1 MATMRKIGAT
11 IALEGESAFKK
22 SVSACTTSLKTM
34 KSELSLVSKQYADN
48 ANSLEALQAQHD
60 ALNKVLEQS
69 QRVEQETASALLNSQ
84 QNYAKAGDQLDEYRK
99 QLTEAEKAL
108 NDMLDAQSKT
118 GNVDDS
124 AVKAQQDEVQ
134 RLTDMIARGE
144 KEYEK
149 AGNNI
154 EAWQQKL
161 NAARGE
167 VIDLKRQIA
176 ENEKYM
182 EEARNST
189 DGCATSIDQYGKKV
203 KEAGDSA
210 SKSMKDAADAAK
222 EASDKMSTFFT
233 AEKIEQ
239 YADSISEA
247 FQEVVS
253 SAYEAHKSV
262 QEGYDSIVKNTGAT
276 GAELEDFKDIAND
289 IYGELPMEMEQ
300 IGDTIGLV
308 NQRFNVQGKELEN
321 LSTKFLKFSDIT
333 GADLPE
339 NIGLAQRVMS
349 AFNDDA
355 SKAGDYLD
363 VLAYTAQQ
371 TGADISE
378 LQENTLE
385 QAGALRE
392 MGADSMAAIN
402 FMGQLQTSGIYT
414 EAAMGALED
423 AYDTCKE
430 TGRDFA
436 SALLEVQDELLTN
449 ENEAEANQKAYDLF
463 GESFAKVAAAIRS
476 GNIDF
481 TELANSMG
489 VVDKATGSIDKTFD
503 DTTHTYDRMTVAIN
517 KLKQVGGEI
526 VDEVLDTAAPAV
538 ELLADTAGAVND
550 AFQAMPEPLQ
560 KGISSIALVG
570 TTVGVVAPKVI
581 SLLETVKAFKE
592 AGTVKKQVEDLKKAF
607 DKLKG
612 AEDAADS
619 VSKVAESV
627 ETVTDASKKA
637 TSGSSS
643 IKKVTDSVD
652 DLAKTAKKADD
663 ISDVADSIEDVTDMS
678 KNATIGTGA
687 IKNVTDAVDDLSDAA
702 KNADNI
708 SDVADSIENVTEVA
722 KNASNVAQVTEAVDD
737 LADASR
743 TADNLDDVADGMSNV
758 ASGATAGASAVGG
771 LSGVL
776 SKAGPYAAAAAGA
789 IALLSVTADAIGDA
803 VEENA
808 DKIIDSSDGLRDAM
822 DAAKASTEEVQ
833 NFIDKVDEANS
844 DYELQ
849 IGVLKVNRDNSE
861 PLIEEL
867 DALESATHR
876 TSDESSRLDSIIEQL
891 NETYP
896 ELELSIDK
904 VTGQFYANGK
914 AINDAS
920 DYVLGYIDNV
930 ELAAKKSYLLEL
942 KKELAEGEVL
952 MEQQYNKS
960 QALLGEYN
968 DLRSERNDIPIIGS
982 VINAFGQNQAEDEAR
997 AAFDEANKVFLE
1009 SCDAQDELRERIEIT
1024 TSQIK
1029 EEEEAINE
1037 ASSATA
1043 DSTNIVTGYGDAADA
1058 AANQY
1063 AELIRRMKE
1072 SDGDIEA
1079 VENSF
1084 DDSETALKELFE
1096 STVVTWQNA
1105 HDQITS
1111 GLSGEVESLSQNMGA
1126 WEEYRD
1132 SVRDSLQDTSTLFAG
1147 HAEQDSVTWETMM
1160 NNMQGNADMYA
1171 QWNENVSAVLNSAR
1185 YQTDEAFREM
1195 ANTIMTGGIESADY
1209 LQQFVDNVDMSTSSA
1224 SDDIQEFAR
1233 MSGVY
1238 DTYAGNL
1245 ANLNQ
1250 VTGDNLGGIAQAFD
1264 ETKTVA
1270 QTALDEL
1277 ATSMQEQADIYNNY
1291 VANSTNLIESER
1303 YKTDEKFRE
1312 FVNQLLNQGVSGAE
1326 QINALWEG
1334 VQSGSAEVE
1343 EAVNSYFSLKDAT
1356 GLVANQMASVETA
1369 LQDGFDKTVL
1379 ITDDAGD
1386 AWQISMANNSDLMA
1400 AGVDM
1405 SGLISKI
1412 ETGANQVPDVVEQ
1425 ALTSD
1430 SAKNTARSAGREIG
1444 QEIGLGIAEGV
1455 SMETSR
1461 GSSHSHR
1468 TARGSDDTNWVVDIV
1483 RKLFDDEL

>member
-34 KSELSLVSKQYADN
+34 KSELTLVSKQYADN
-48 ANSLEALQAQHD
+48 ANSLDALQAQHD

-69 QRVEQETASALLNSQ
+69 QRVEQETAAALLNSQ

-108 NDMLDAQSKT
+108 NDMLDAQSET

-161 NAARGE
+161 NAASGE
-167 VIDLKRQIA
+167 VIDLNRQIA

-423 AYDTCKE
+423 AYDTCKQ

-436 SALLEVQDELLTN
+436 SALLEVQDELLNN

-503 DTTHTYDRMTVAIN
+503 DTTHTYDRMTVAVN

-550 AFQAMPEPLQ
+550 AFKEMPTPLR
-560 KGISSIALVG
+560 KGITTLALVG

-592 AGTVKKQVEDLKKAF
+592 AGTVKKQVEDLTKAF
-607 DKLKG
+607 DSLKT
-612 AEDAADS
+612 ADKAADT
-619 VSKVAESV
+619 VSDVAESV
-627 ETVTDASKKA
+627 ENLSDVAKTA
-637 TSGSSS
+637 TSGAGAISN
-643 IKKVTDSVD
+643 VTESVENMSD
-652 DLAKTAKKADD
+652 VAKKADGLT
-663 ISDVADSIEDVTDMS
+663 DVADDMG
-678 KNATIGTGA
+678 K
-687 IKNVTDAVDDLSDAA
+687 
-702 KNADNI
+702 
-708 SDVADSIENVTEVA
+708 
-722 KNASNVAQVTEAVDD
+722 
-737 LADASR
+737 
-743 TADNLDDVADGMSNV
+743 V
-758 ASGATAGASAVGG
+758 ASGASTGASAVGG
-771 LSGVL
+771 FSSALSA
-776 SKAGPYAAAAAGA
+776 AGPYVTGAA
-789 IALLSVTADAIGDA
+789 VAIGTLT
-803 VEENA
+803 V
-808 DKIIDSSDGLRDAM
+808 
-822 DAAKASTEEVQ
+822 AASV
-833 NFIDKVDEANS
+833 
-844 DYELQ
+844 
-849 IGVLKVNRDNSE
+849 
-861 PLIEEL
+861 
-867 DALESATHR
+867 
-876 TSDESSRLDSIIEQL
+876 
-891 NETYP
+891 
-896 ELELSIDK
+896 
-904 VTGQFYANGK
+904 
-914 AINDAS
+914 
-920 DYVLGYIDNV
+920 
-930 ELAAKKSYLLEL
+930 
-942 KKELAEGEVL
+942 
-952 MEQQYNKS
+952 
-960 QALLGEYN
+960 
-968 DLRSERNDIPIIGS
+968 IGS
-982 VINAFGQNQAEDEAR
+982 VIEDNANKIIESTDGMQEVMDRADAAIESTEALRQSVADASEEYESNLGVLQSKRGMAEPIVEELEKLQSQSDKTGHDINLMNAYVEQLNSIYPDLQLSVDSATGSFTAQGKAIGDLSDYVDNYADSLEELGKKQYLQSLYQDYAELQTQIAQNENEILDAQEQAAALVEEHGLSNNPFNMIANAGAVSVYNDLADKNNKLVEGNKVLEDELEGVSDKIKIVSEELGIETSALTD
-997 AAFDEANKVFLE
+997 AANATNETAEATEE
-1009 SCDAQDELRERIEIT
+1009 STGII
-1024 TSQIK
+1024 
-1029 EEEEAINE
+1029 
-1037 ASSATA
+1037 
-1043 DSTNIVTGYGDAADA
+1043 TGYGNAADA
-1058 AANQY
+1058 AAEQY
-1063 AELIRRMKE
+1063 AELIRRFNE
-1072 SDGDIEA
+1072 SGGDVNA
-1079 VENSF
+1079 MAASF
-1084 DDSETALKELFE
+1084 SESETALKELFE

-1132 SVRDSLQDTSTLFAG
+1132 SVRDSLQDTSTLFAE

-1195 ANTIMTGGIESADY
+1195 ANTIMTDGIESADY

-1238 DTYAGNL
+1238 DTYAGNM

-1264 ETKTVA
+1264 ATKTSA

-1291 VANSTNLIESER
+1291 VENSTNLIESER

-1312 FVNQLLNQGVSGAE
+1312 FVNQLLNQGVAGAE

-1334 VQSGSAEVE
+1334 VQSGSSEVE

-1386 AWQISMANNSDLMA
+1386 AWRIAARNSSWAMAD
-1400 AGVDM
+1400 GVDM
-1405 SGLISKI
+1405 SDFIGKV

>member
-22 SVSACTTSLKTM
+22 SVSACTSSLKTM
-34 KSELSLVSKQYADN
+34 KSELSLVSTQYADN
-48 ANSLEALQAQHD
+48 ANSLEALTAKHE
-60 ALNKVLEQS
+60 ALDKTLEQA
-69 QRVEQETASALLNSQ
+69 QRVEQETANALLNSQ
-84 QNYAKAGDQLDEYRK
+84 QNYAKAGDQIEEYKR
-99 QLTEAEKAL
+99 QLEEAEKSL
-108 NDMLDAQSKT
+108 KDMQDAQAESSSS
-118 GNVDDS
+118 VSDS
-124 AVKAQQDEVQ
+124 DIKAQTEEVE
-134 RLTDMIARGE
+134 RLTDMISRGE
-144 KEYEK
+144 KEYER
-149 AGNNI
+149 AGKNV
-154 EAWQQKL
+154 ETWQQKM
-161 NAARGE
+161 NAAKAE
-167 VIDLKRQIA
+167 VINLSRELETND
-176 ENEKYM
+176 KYM
-182 EEARNST
+182 DEAANSA
-189 DGCATSIDQYGKKV
+189 DHCATSIDQYGKKV
-203 KEAGDSA
+203 KEANDKV
-210 SKSMKDAADAAK
+210 KSSSQEAADAAK

-262 QEGYDSIVKNTGAT
+262 QEGYDSIAKNTGAT
-276 GAELEDFKDIAND
+276 GAELEEFKDIAND

-333 GADLPE
+333 GADLQE

-371 TGADISE
+371 TGADIGE

-385 QAGALRE
+385 QAGALKE

-436 SALLEVQDELLTN
+436 SSLLEVQDELLNN

-722 KNASNVAQVTEAVDD
+722 KNASNVVQVTEAVDD

-789 IALLSVTADAIGDA
+789 IALLSVAADAIGDA

-849 IGVLKVNRDNSE
+849 IGVLKVNRENSE

-982 VINAFGQNQAEDEAR
+982 VINAFGQNQAEDDAR

-1084 DDSETALKELFE
+1084 SESETALQELFNN
-1096 STVVTWQNA
+1096 TMMAWQTS

-1111 GLSGEVESLSQNMGA
+1111 GLADEVAFLSQNSEA
-1126 WEEYRD
+1126 WAGYRD
-1132 SVRDSLQDTSTLFAG
+1132 SVMDSLQSTSTMFSER
-1147 HAEQDSVTWETMM
+1147 AEEDGITWETMM
-1160 NNMQGNADMYA
+1160 GNLTANADAYA
-1171 QWNENVSAVLNSAR
+1171 QWNENVSAILSSAR
-1185 YQTDEAFREM
+1185 YANDEAFREI
-1195 ANTIMTGGIESADY
+1195 ANTIMTGGIESSEY
-1209 LQQFVDNVDMSTSSA
+1209 LQQFVNNVDLSTASA
-1224 SDDIQEFAR
+1224 VGDLEQFAHLQ
-1233 MSGVY
+1233 GVQ
-1238 DTYAGNL
+1238 DTYAGTMASL
-1245 ANLNQ
+1245 Q
-1250 VTGDNLGGIAQAFD
+1250 VATENGMGAIAAAYD
-1264 ETKTVA
+1264 STKTQA
-1270 QTALDEL
+1270 QQSLSEL
-1277 ATSMQEQADIYNNY
+1277 SASMQEQADIYNDFVEYSKNI
-1291 VANSTNLIESER
+1291 VESER
-1303 YKTDEKFRE
+1303 YKTDENFRMYA
-1312 FVNQLLNQGVSGAE
+1312 NTLLQQGISGAD
-1326 QINALWEG
+1326 QVKALWEG
-1334 VQSGSAEVE
+1334 MESGSQEVDQAVQGYMSLQ
-1343 EAVNSYFSLKDAT
+1343 EAQTQYANAWASIQTAT
-1356 GLVANQMASVETA
+1356 
-1369 LQDGFDKTVL
+1369 QDGSAGVVTIV
-1379 ITDDAGD
+1379 DDAGE
-1386 AWQISMANNSDLMA
+1386 AWKISAYNSSQLMA
-1400 AGVDM
+1400 DGVDM
-1405 SGLISKI
+1405 GTFISKVESGADNANDAVLRTLGDE
-1412 ETGANQVPDVVEQ
+1412 ETKNQM
-1425 ALTSD
+1425 
-1430 SAKNTARSAGREIG
+1430 RSAGYESG
-1444 QEIGLGIAEGV
+1444 TEYGHGMLQGV
-1455 SMETSR
+1455 KDVITGETVE
-1461 GSSHSHR
+1461 
-1468 TARGSDDTNWVVDIV
+1468 SDTLATLLKDKAMWFMANEFE
-1483 RKLFDDEL
+1483 KE

>member
-34 KSELSLVSKQYADN
+34 KSELTLVSKQYADN
-48 ANSLEALQAQHD
+48 ANSLDALQAQHD

-69 QRVEQETASALLNSQ
+69 QRVEQETAAALLNSQ

-161 NAARGE
+161 NAASGE
-167 VIDLKRQIA
+167 VIDLNRKIA

-423 AYDTCKE
+423 AYDTCKQ

-436 SALLEVQDELLTN
+436 SALLEVQDELLNN

-489 VVDKATGSIDKTFD
+489 VVDKASGSIDKTFD

-538 ELLADTAGAVND
+538 ELLADTATAVSD
-550 AFQAMPEPLQ
+550 AFQKMPTPVR
-560 KGISSIALVG
+560 KGVTSIALVG

-619 VSKVAESV
+619 VSKVADAVDNVTEAAKDVTSGTSSLGKV
-627 ETVTDASKKA
+627 ADSIDDITDASKKA
-637 TSGSSS
+637 DVVDNVAES
-643 IKKVTDSVD
+643 IENVTDI
-652 DLAKTAKKADD
+652 A
-663 ISDVADSIEDVTDMS
+663 
-678 KNATIGTGA
+678 KNAGDIDD
-687 IKNVTDAVDDLSDAA
+687 VTDAVENLTDISKKSDVI
-702 KNADNI
+702 D
-708 SDVADSIENVTEVA
+708 SVADSIENVTDIA
-722 KNASNVAQVTEAVDD
+722 KNADTIGDVAEAVSDV
-737 LADASR
+737 ADASNGASNLKPL
-743 TADNLDDVADGMSNV
+743 ADNIVEVTD
-758 ASGATAGASAVGG
+758 GATAGTTA
-771 LSGVL
+771 L
-776 SKAGPYAAAAAGA
+776 SKFSGGITNILKKIAAPAAAAGA
-789 IALLSVTADAIGDA
+789 SFWLVDMVASMDEEMTALLDKADEYIDKSEELLDGVDEAKSEYNKSLEDFSVREDTAEPLVDSLEELQGQSKLTTEDIARMEAACDQLNALYPDLGFSVDTLTGKLMAQGEEVDDVREYLRDYINEAGKAAEIEYTQGLVDERAQIQVQLKLNEKSIDDVNQEIAEAQENSLAKGKGDNVLIGIDPTRIAGAWNDLKGKWDTFWLERKNKELKESEKELTDQINKAQDAFSEEGDSD
-803 VEENA
+803 EENA
-808 DKIIDSSDGLRDAM
+808 
-822 DAAKASTEEVQ
+822 
-833 NFIDKVDEANS
+833 
-844 DYELQ
+844 
-849 IGVLKVNRDNSE
+849 
-861 PLIEEL
+861 
-867 DALESATHR
+867 
-876 TSDESSRLDSIIEQL
+876 
-891 NETYP
+891 
-896 ELELSIDK
+896 
-904 VTGQFYANGK
+904 
-914 AINDAS
+914 
-920 DYVLGYIDNV
+920 
-930 ELAAKKSYLLEL
+930 AKK
-942 KKELAEGEVL
+942 
-952 MEQQYNKS
+952 
-960 QALLGEYN
+960 
-968 DLRSERNDIPIIGS
+968 
-982 VINAFGQNQAEDEAR
+982 
-997 AAFDEANKVFLE
+997 
-1009 SCDAQDELRERIEIT
+1009 
-1024 TSQIK
+1024 
-1029 EEEEAINE
+1029 EEA
-1037 ASSATA
+1037 AR
-1043 DSTNIVTGYGDAADA
+1043 IVTGYGDAADA

-1063 AELIRRMKE
+1063 AELIRRMQN
-1072 SDGDIEA
+1072 SNGDIEA
-1079 VENSF
+1079 VANSF
-1084 DDSETALKELFE
+1084 SDSETALKELFE
-1096 STVVTWQNA
+1096 STVVTWQTS

-1111 GLSGEVESLSQNMGA
+1111 GLADEVASLSQNSEA
-1126 WEEYRD
+1126 WAGYRD
-1132 SVRDSLQDTSTLFAG
+1132 SVMDSLQSTSTMFSER
-1147 HAEQDSVTWETMM
+1147 AEEDGITWDTMM
-1160 NNMQGNADMYA
+1160 GNLTANADAYA
-1171 QWNENVSAVLNSAR
+1171 QWNENVNAILSSAR
-1185 YQTDEAFREM
+1185 YANDEAFREI
-1195 ANTIMTGGIESADY
+1195 ANTIMTGGIESSEY
-1209 LQQFVDNVDMSTSSA
+1209 LQQFVNNVDLSTASA
-1224 SDDIQEFAR
+1224 VGDLEQFAHLQ
-1233 MSGVY
+1233 GVQ
-1238 DTYAGNL
+1238 DTYAGTM
-1245 ANLNQ
+1245 ANLQ
-1250 VTGDNLGGIAQAFD
+1250 VATENGMGAIAAAYD
-1264 ETKTVA
+1264 STKTQA
-1270 QTALDEL
+1270 QQSLSEL
-1277 ATSMQEQADIYNNY
+1277 SASMQEQADIYNDFVEYSKNI
-1291 VANSTNLIESER
+1291 VESER
-1303 YKTDEKFRE
+1303 YKTDENFRE
-1312 FVNQLLNQGVSGAE
+1312 YANTLLQQGIAGAD
-1326 QINALWEG
+1326 QVAALWQGME
-1334 VQSGSAEVE
+1334 SGSAEVDQAVQGYMSLQ
-1343 EAVNSYFSLKDAT
+1343 EAQTQYANAWASIQTAT
-1356 GLVANQMASVETA
+1356 QNGS
-1369 LQDGFDKTVL
+1369 DGVVTIV
-1379 ITDDAGD
+1379 DDAGD
-1386 AWQISMANNSDLMA
+1386 AWQIAARNSSWAMAD
-1400 AGVDM
+1400 GVDM
-1405 SGLISKI
+1405 SDFIGKV

>member
-34 KSELSLVSKQYADN
+34 KSELTLVSKQYADN
-48 ANSLEALQAQHD
+48 ANSLDALQAQHD

-69 QRVEQETASALLNSQ
+69 QRVEQETAAALLNSQ

-124 AVKAQQDEVQ
+124 AVKAQQEEVQ
-134 RLTDMIARGE
+134 RLTDMISRGE

-154 EAWQQKL
+154 QAWQQKL
-161 NAARGE
+161 NAASGE
-167 VIDLKRQIA
+167 VIDLNRQIA
-176 ENEKYM
+176 ENEQYM
-182 EEARNST
+182 AEAKNAT
-189 DGCATSIDQYGKKV
+189 DGCATSIDRYGKKV
-203 KEAGDSA
+203 KEAGDKS

-262 QEGYDSIVKNTGAT
+262 QEGYDSIAKNTGAT
-276 GAELEDFKDIAND
+276 GAELEEFKDIAND
-289 IYGELPMEMEQ
+289 IYGELPLEMEQ

-363 VLAYTAQQ
+363 VLAYTAQR
-371 TGADISE
+371 TGADIGE

-385 QAGALRE
+385 QAGALKE
-392 MGADSMAAIN
+392 LGADSMAAIN

-423 AYDTCKE
+423 AYDTCKQ

-436 SALLEVQDELLTN
+436 SALLEVQDELLNN

-489 VVDKATGSIDKTFD
+489 VVDKASGSIDKTFD

-550 AFQAMPEPLQ
+550 AFKEMPTPLR
-560 KGISSIALVG
+560 KGITTLALVG

-592 AGTVKKQVEDLKKAF
+592 AGTVKKQVEDLTKAF
-607 DKLKG
+607 DSLKT
-612 AEDAADS
+612 ADKAADT
-619 VSKVAESV
+619 VSDVAESV
-627 ETVTDASKKA
+627 ENLSDVAKTA
-637 TSGSSS
+637 TSGAGAISN
-643 IKKVTDSVD
+643 VTESVENMSD
-652 DLAKTAKKADD
+652 VAKKADGLT
-663 ISDVADSIEDVTDMS
+663 DVADDMG
-678 KNATIGTGA
+678 K
-687 IKNVTDAVDDLSDAA
+687 
-702 KNADNI
+702 
-708 SDVADSIENVTEVA
+708 
-722 KNASNVAQVTEAVDD
+722 
-737 LADASR
+737 
-743 TADNLDDVADGMSNV
+743 V
-758 ASGATAGASAVGG
+758 ASGASTGASAVGG
-771 LSGVL
+771 FSSALSA
-776 SKAGPYAAAAAGA
+776 AGPYVTGAA
-789 IALLSVTADAIGDA
+789 VAIGTLT
-803 VEENA
+803 V
-808 DKIIDSSDGLRDAM
+808 
-822 DAAKASTEEVQ
+822 AASV
-833 NFIDKVDEANS
+833 
-844 DYELQ
+844 
-849 IGVLKVNRDNSE
+849 
-861 PLIEEL
+861 
-867 DALESATHR
+867 
-876 TSDESSRLDSIIEQL
+876 
-891 NETYP
+891 
-896 ELELSIDK
+896 
-904 VTGQFYANGK
+904 
-914 AINDAS
+914 
-920 DYVLGYIDNV
+920 
-930 ELAAKKSYLLEL
+930 
-942 KKELAEGEVL
+942 
-952 MEQQYNKS
+952 
-960 QALLGEYN
+960 
-968 DLRSERNDIPIIGS
+968 IGS
-982 VINAFGQNQAEDEAR
+982 VIEDNANKIIESTDGMQEVMDRADAAIESTEALRQSVADASEEYESNLGVLQSKRGMAEPIVEELEKLQSQSDKTGRDINLMNAYVEQLNSIYPDLQLSVDSATGSFTAQGKAIGDLSDYVDNYADSLEELGKKQYLQSLYQDYAELQTQIAQNENEILDAQEQAAALVEEHGLSNNPFNMIANAGAVSVYNDLADKNNKLVDGNKLLEDELEGVSDKIKIVSEELGIETSALTD
-997 AAFDEANKVFLE
+997 AANATTDAAEATEE
-1009 SCDAQDELRERIEIT
+1009 STGII
-1024 TSQIK
+1024 
-1029 EEEEAINE
+1029 
-1037 ASSATA
+1037 
-1043 DSTNIVTGYGDAADA
+1043 TGYGNAADA
-1058 AANQY
+1058 AAEQY
-1063 AELIRRMKE
+1063 AELIRRFNE
-1072 SDGDIEA
+1072 SGGDVNA
-1079 VENSF
+1079 MSASF
-1084 DDSETALKELFE
+1084 SESETALQELFNN
-1096 STVVTWQNA
+1096 TMLAWQTS

-1111 GLSGEVESLSQNMGA
+1111 GLADEVASLSQNSEA
-1126 WEEYRD
+1126 WAGYRD
-1132 SVRDSLQDTSTLFAG
+1132 SVMDSLQTTSTMFSER
-1147 HAEQDSVTWETMM
+1147 AEEDGITWDTMM
-1160 NNMQGNADMYA
+1160 GNLTANADAYA
-1171 QWNENVSAVLNSAR
+1171 QWNENVNAILSSAR
-1185 YQTDEAFREM
+1185 YANDEAFREI
-1195 ANTIMTGGIESADY
+1195 ANTIMTGGIESSEY
-1209 LQQFVDNVDMSTSSA
+1209 LQQFVNNVDLSTASA
-1224 SDDIQEFAR
+1224 VGDLEQFAHLQ
-1233 MSGVY
+1233 GVQ
-1238 DTYAGNL
+1238 DTYAGTM
-1245 ANLNQ
+1245 ANLQ
-1250 VTGDNLGGIAQAFD
+1250 VATENGMGAIASAYD
-1264 ETKTVA
+1264 STKTAA
-1270 QTALDEL
+1270 QQSLSEL
-1277 ATSMQEQADIYNNY
+1277 SASMQEQADIYNDFVEYSKNI
-1291 VANSTNLIESER
+1291 VESER
-1303 YKTDEKFRE
+1303 YKTDENFRE
-1312 FVNQLLNQGVSGAE
+1312 YANTLLQQGIAGAD
-1326 QINALWEG
+1326 QVASLWQGME
-1334 VQSGSAEVE
+1334 SGSAEVDQAVQGYMSLQ
-1343 EAVNSYFSLKDAT
+1343 EAQTQYANAWASIQTAT
-1356 GLVANQMASVETA
+1356 QNGS
-1369 LQDGFDKTVL
+1369 DGVVTIV
-1379 ITDDAGD
+1379 DDAGD
-1386 AWQISMANNSDLMA
+1386 AWQIAARNSSWAMAD
-1400 AGVDM
+1400 GVDM
-1405 SGLISKI
+1405 SDFIGKV

>member
-34 KSELSLVSKQYADN
+34 KSELTLVSKQYADN
-48 ANSLEALQAQHD
+48 ANSLDALQAQHD

-69 QRVEQETASALLNSQ
+69 QRVEQETAAALLNSQ

-99 QLTEAEKAL
+99 QLSEAEKAL

-118 GNVDDS
+118 GDVDDS

-161 NAARGE
+161 NAASGE
-167 VIDLKRQIA
+167 VIDLNRQIA

-203 KEAGDSA
+203 KEAGNSA

-276 GAELEDFKDIAND
+276 GAELEEFKDIAND
-289 IYGELPMEMEQ
+289 IYGELPLEMEQ
-300 IGDTIGLV
+300 IGDTVGMV

-371 TGADISE
+371 TGADIGE

-385 QAGALRE
+385 QAGALKE

-436 SALLEVQDELLTN
+436 SSLLEVQDELLNN

-489 VVDKATGSIDKTFD
+489 VVDKATGSIDKTFY

-538 ELLADTAGAVND
+538 ELLADTAGAVNE
-550 AFQAMPEPLQ
+550 AFQKMPTPLRR
-560 KGISSIALVG
+560 GVTSIALVG

-607 DKLKG
+607 DSLKT
-612 AEDAADS
+612 ADKAADT
-619 VSKVAESV
+619 VSSVAESV
-627 ETVTDASKKA
+627 ENLSDVAKTA
-637 TSGSSS
+637 TSGAGS
-643 IKKVTDSVD
+643 ISNVTESVENMSD
-652 DLAKTAKKADD
+652 VAKKADGLT
-663 ISDVADSIEDVTDMS
+663 DVADDMG
-678 KNATIGTGA
+678 K
-687 IKNVTDAVDDLSDAA
+687 
-702 KNADNI
+702 
-708 SDVADSIENVTEVA
+708 
-722 KNASNVAQVTEAVDD
+722 
-737 LADASR
+737 
-743 TADNLDDVADGMSNV
+743 V
-758 ASGATAGASAVGG
+758 ASGASTGASAVGG
-771 LSGVL
+771 FSSALSA
-776 SKAGPYAAAAAGA
+776 AGPYVTGAA
-789 IALLSVTADAIGDA
+789 VAIGTLT
-803 VEENA
+803 V
-808 DKIIDSSDGLRDAM
+808 
-822 DAAKASTEEVQ
+822 AASV
-833 NFIDKVDEANS
+833 
-844 DYELQ
+844 
-849 IGVLKVNRDNSE
+849 
-861 PLIEEL
+861 
-867 DALESATHR
+867 
-876 TSDESSRLDSIIEQL
+876 
-891 NETYP
+891 
-896 ELELSIDK
+896 
-904 VTGQFYANGK
+904 
-914 AINDAS
+914 
-920 DYVLGYIDNV
+920 
-930 ELAAKKSYLLEL
+930 
-942 KKELAEGEVL
+942 
-952 MEQQYNKS
+952 
-960 QALLGEYN
+960 
-968 DLRSERNDIPIIGS
+968 IGS
-982 VINAFGQNQAEDEAR
+982 VIEDNANKIIESTDGMQEVMDRADAAIESTEALRQSVADASEEYESNLGVLQSKRGMAEPIVEELEKLQSQSDKTGRDINLMNAYVEQLNSIYPDLQLSVDSATGSFTAQGKAIGDLSDYVDNYADSLEELGKKQYLQSLYQDYAELQTQIAQNENEILDAQEQAAALVEEHGLSNNPFNMIANAGAVSVYNDLADKNNKLVEGNKVLEDELEGVSDKIKIVSEELGIETSALKD
-997 AAFDEANKVFLE
+997 AANATNESAEATEE
-1009 SCDAQDELRERIEIT
+1009 STGII
-1024 TSQIK
+1024 
-1029 EEEEAINE
+1029 
-1037 ASSATA
+1037 
-1043 DSTNIVTGYGDAADA
+1043 TGYGDAADA
-1058 AANQY
+1058 AAEQY
-1063 AELIRRMKE
+1063 AELIRRFNE
-1072 SDGDIEA
+1072 SGGDVNAMAAAFSE
-1079 VENSF
+1079 
-1084 DDSETALKELFE
+1084 SETALQELFNN
-1096 STVVTWQNA
+1096 TMMAWQNA
-1105 HDQITS
+1105 HDEITS

-1132 SVRDSLQDTSTLFAG
+1132 SVRDSLQDTSTLFAE

-1195 ANTIMTGGIESADY
+1195 ANTIMTDGIESADY

-1264 ETKTVA
+1264 ETKTAA

-1312 FVNQLLNQGVSGAE
+1312 FVNQLLNQGVAGAE
-1326 QINALWEG
+1326 QISALWEG

-1412 ETGANQVPDVVEQ
+1412 EDGASDANAAAARVLTDEDTKNQM
-1425 ALTSD
+1425 
-1430 SAKNTARSAGREIG
+1430 RSAGYESG
-1444 QEIGLGIAEGV
+1444 TEYGHGMLQGV
-1455 SMETSR
+1455 KDVITGETVE
-1461 GSSHSHR
+1461 
-1468 TARGSDDTNWVVDIV
+1468 SDTLATLLKDKAMWFMANEFE
-1483 RKLFDDEL
+1483 KE